1 MFLRWRIFDGRTV
14 RTTDALPKMRHRLN
28 PETDRIAL
36 YVRLTSILRSRI
48 TSGEWRAGQRI
59 PSIEALCE
67 EYDVARNTVR
77 QALELLKS
85 DGLIGGGRGLGTFVL
100 KGAVAPAIDNELKNA
115 ISDPLHL
122 GPDQSIHVLKRLKK
136 VQLPEELRRGLP
148 VYKDYTQ
155 IRKIH
160 RFRDQPFAL
169 MDIYIAAPVYDRFP
183 KGQDNSI
190 KIARLLRDHNIRIAD
205 SRLEITTRPADH
217 ETAHLLDYSMT
228 GSLVCMRRW
237 RTDGQGRIVTAGTY
251 LYRGDLFVLD
261 IAEPFAGLG
270 PSRTD
275 YGPRVRRS

>member
-1 MFLRWRIFDGRTV
+1 VKTIDQ
-14 RTTDALPKMRHRLN
+14 LPRMRHRLN
-28 PETDRIAL
+28 PESDRIAL

-48 TSGEWRAGQRI
+48 TSGEWAQGQRI
-59 PSIEALCE
+59 PSIEELCR

-100 KGAVAPAIDNELKNA
+100 KGGTNPTLDNDLKNA
-115 ISDPLHL
+115 ISDPLNL
-122 GPDQSIHVLKRLKK
+122 GPDQSIEMLRRSRKIQV
-136 VQLPEELRRGLP
+136 PDDLRRGLP
-148 VYKDYTQ
+148 VYKDYAHV
-155 IRKIH
+155 RKIH

-169 MDIYIAAPVYDRFP
+169 MDIYIASPIYDRFP
-183 KGQDNSI
+183 KGRDNSI
-190 KIARLLRDHNIRIAD
+190 KIARLLRDNGIKIAD

-217 ETAHLLDYSMT
+217 ETARLLDYSMT

-237 RTDGQGRIVTAGTY
+237 RTDAQGRIVTAGTY

-275 YGPRVRRS
+275 YVPRVRRSRS

>member
-1 MFLRWRIFDGRTV
+1 VKTI
-14 RTTDALPKMRHRLN
+14 DALPQMRHRLN

-48 TSGEWRAGQRI
+48 ASGEWKAGDRT
-59 PSIEALCE
+59 PSIEALCR

-85 DGLIGGGRGLGTFVL
+85 DGVIGGGRGLGTFVL
-100 KGAVAPAIDNELKNA
+100 KGASAPTIDNDLRNA

-122 GPDQSIHVLKRLKK
+122 GPDQSIHVLKRLTK
-136 VQLPEELRRGLP
+136 VSVPDELRRGLP
-148 VYKDYTQ
+148 VYQSYTQ
-155 IRKIH
+155 VRKIH

-169 MDIYIAAPVYDRFP
+169 MDIYIAPAVYERFP
-183 KGQDNSI
+183 KGRDNSI
-190 KIARLLRDHNIRIAD
+190 KIARLLRDHRIRIAD

-217 ETAHLLDYSMT
+217 ETARLLDYSMT

-270 PSRTD
+270 PGRTD
-275 YGPRVRRS
+275 FLPRARKARS